1 MGLATADGNGYEV
14 LTLAN
19 DEARTYRRIVLE
31 EGRVVG
37 ALFVGDVDR
46 AGILTGLIRERVDV
60 SGIREL
66 LLSDHFGLISL
77 PAAYRKHVV
86 RGEGIEA

>member
-1 MGLATADGNGYEV
+1 MTTSLNAAIARIRTAD
-14 LTLAN
+14 
-19 DEARTYRRIVLE
+19 
-31 EGRVVG
+31 GRVVG

-60 SGIREL
+60 SDIRDL
-66 LLSDHFGLISL
+66 LLSDQFGLISL

-86 RGEGIEA
+86 RGEGIEV